1 MDAAE
6 RRNRILDSLRT
17 AEAPISAAAFAAKLN
32 VSRQIIVGDVA
43 LLRASG
49 ESISATPR
57 GYIMGGSSSNVYT
70 LACVHGLEDAE
81 NELNIM
87 VDNGCTV
94 LDVTVEHPVYGELTG
109 SLMLGNRYEV
119 AQFMAKLR
127 NGETQP
133 LSSLTGGVH
142 LHSLRCPDRAAFE
155 RTKAALLAAG
165 LLYA

>member
-1 MDAAE
+1 MDSAE
-6 RRNRILDSLRT
+6 RRNRILESLRS
-17 AEAPISAAAFAAKLN
+17 ADAPISAAAFAARLN

-49 ESISATPR
+49 ENINATPR
-57 GYIMGGSSSNVYT
+57 GYIMGGSSDNVYT
-70 LACVHGLEDAE
+70 IACVHGLEDTE

-94 LDVTVEHPVYGELTG
+94 LDVTVEHPVYGQLTG

-119 AQFMAKLR
+119 AQFTAKLR
-127 NGETQP
+127 SGETKP
-133 LSSLTGGVH
+133 LSELTGGVH
-142 LHSLRCPDRAAFE
+142 LHRLRCPDKAAFE
-155 RTKAALLAAG
+155 RTKAELLAAG